1 MYSRVILSEL
11 AIKTMAV
18 DEEIEFLDM
27 DIDISEESDYN
38 DSNSVE
44 YLKLKEKNMKDKI
57 KIIINYPGQ
66 LSTFLR

>member
-1 MYSRVILSEL
+1 MYSRLILSEL
-11 AIKTMAV
+11 AIKMTAV
-18 DEEIEFLDM
+18 DEKIEFLDM

>member
-38 DSNSVE
+38 ASNSVE
-44 YLKLKEKNMKDKI
+44 YLKLNEKNRKDEI
-57 KIIINYPGQ
+57 K
-66 LSTFLR
+66 

>member
-38 DSNSVE
+38 ASNSVE
-44 YLKLKEKNMKDKI
+44 YLKLNE
-57 KIIINYPGQ
+57 
-66 LSTFLR
+66 

>member
-1 MYSRVILSEL
+1 
-11 AIKTMAV
+11 
-18 DEEIEFLDM
+18 M

-66 LSTFLR
+66 ISTFLR

>member
-1 MYSRVILSEL
+1 M
-11 AIKTMAV
+11 TAV
-18 DEEIEFLDM
+18 DEKIDFLDM